1 MPLLNI
7 GVCSYF
13 LKAIGWARKYGL
25 RINLDLHTI
34 PGSQN
39 GWNHSGRLGTI
50 NVLNGPM
57 GLANAQRSL
66 DYIRVLAEFISQP
79 EYKDVIVMFGITNE
93 PFGPTI
99 GKDAVSR

>member
-1 MPLLNI
+1 
-7 GVCSYF
+7 
-13 LKAIGWARKYGL
+13 
-25 RINLDLHTI
+25 
-34 PGSQN
+34 
-39 GWNHSGRLGTI
+39 
-50 NVLNGPM
+50 M
-57 GLANAQRSL
+57 GLANAQRAL